1 MKNKRGQFYIIA
13 AIFILMILFGMTT
26 VTTYAIVKPEPRTI
40 EDLSNELSREGYH
53 IVEHGIYNEKD
64 LNVLIEQFIG
74 EDIGNYLLKT
84 TKNVNIVF
92 VYGNREKVYSLTYL
106 KANTGNIGVGGADWR
121 PTGSFSKKRNIP
133 VNSLDK
139 TIELNIEVTEEK
151 GTRNYK
157 YLFDLRDN
165 EMFYFVILKERDGEI
180 FIERN

>member
-1 MKNKRGQFYIIA
+1 MIILWKFNYYYNLIFYLIKDR
-13 AIFILMILFGMTT
+13 LHSY
-26 VTTYAIVKPEPRTI
+26 VR
-40 EDLSNELSREGYH
+40 
-53 IVEHGIYNEKD
+53 IYNEKD

-84 TKNVNIVF
+84 TKNANIVF

-165 EMFYFVILKERDGEI
+165 EMFYLVILNANI
-180 FIERN
+180 